1 MDYETFYGF
10 DRKPFSTSPDERFYF
25 NSSEHSRAM
34 KKLLHGI
41 ENRLGL
47 SVLIADIGMGK
58 TTLARRM
65 LNLLSSDNKYEVS
78 LLVIIHPDITAGWL
92 LKKMS
97 LQLGVEVEDEERVKT
112 VSELYEK
119 LQMYYDVGKKVA
131 VLIDEANMLRGK
143 DIMEEIR
150 GLLNIETQ
158 SIHLVNF
165 VLFGLPEMEE
175 NLKQDEALYQR
186 IAIRTTLNPLGLKS
200 VQNYI
205 VHRIKIAGGQN
216 IPFTDKSFGLIH
228 NYSGGK
234 PRLVNIIC
242 ENALLEGFLEKKK
255 EIDSELINVVLTDL
269 ALMKSE
275 ND

>member
-25 NSSEHSRAM
+25 NSPEHSKAM

-65 LNLLSSDNKYEVS
+65 LNLLTSDNKYEVS

-97 LQLGVEVEDEERVKT
+97 LQLGVEVEGEERVKT
-112 VSELYEK
+112 VSELYKK
-119 LQMYYDVGKKVA
+119 LQTCYDVGKKVA

-158 SIHLVNF
+158 SIHLINF

-186 IAIRTTLNPLGLKS
+186 IAIRTTLNPLDLKS
-200 VQNYI
+200 VQSYI
-205 VHRIKIAGGQN
+205 VHRIRIAGGQN
-216 IPFTDKSFGLIH
+216 TPFTDKSFGLIH

>member
-1 MDYETFYGF
+1 MDYETFYSF
-10 DRKPFSTSPDERFYF
+10 DSKPFSTSPDERFYF
-25 NSSEHSRAM
+25 NSPEHSKAM

-65 LNLLSSDNKYEVS
+65 LNLLTSDNKYEVS

-112 VSELYEK
+112 VSELYKK
-119 LQMYYDVGKKVA
+119 LQMCYDVGKKVA

-158 SIHLVNF
+158 SIHLINF

-186 IAIRTTLNPLGLKS
+186 IAIRTTLNPLDLKS
-200 VQNYI
+200 VHSYI
-205 VHRIKIAGGQN
+205 VHRIRIAGGQN
-216 IPFTDKSFGLIH
+216 VPFTDKSFGLIH

>member
-25 NSSEHSRAM
+25 NSTEHSRAM

-65 LNLLSSDNKYEVS
+65 LNILSSDNKYEVS

-97 LQLGVEVEDEERVKT
+97 LQLGVDVEDEERVKT
-112 VSELYEK
+112 ISELYKK
-119 LQMYYDVGKKVA
+119 LQTYYDVGKKVA

-158 SIHLVNF
+158 SIHLINF

-186 IAIRTTLNPLGLKS
+186 IAIRTTLNPLDLKS
-200 VQNYI
+200 VRSYI
-205 VHRIKIAGGQN
+205 VHRIRIAGGQD